1 MVNLESRYQK
11 DPSMVHRDILGE
23 SILVPIRQNVGDLDS
38 IYSLNETASRAWALI
53 DGENSLLEISEQITL
68 EFEVEEQQATQ
79 DLLELIAQLE
89 SIGAVSKV

>member
-23 SILVPIRQNVGDLDS
+23 SILVPIRQNVGDLES
-38 IYSLNETASRAWALI
+38 IYSLNETASRAWVLI
-53 DGENSLLEISEQITL
+53 DGEHSLLEISEKITL
-68 EFEVEEQQATQ
+68 EFEVEEQQAQQ